1 MSETHPK
8 NWRLFYPCF
17 VFLWLTAMT
26 AGCIQQPVQPCPE
39 VPDCPPCPTEK
50 ADRLAGENRLLQ
62 QDLVSS
68 RAEIEDLER
77 RAADLEIQ
85 LLQKEALNIELQ
97 RRAVLRQQRLDS
109 AITEVVR
116 TKSKLRTVES
126 KAEAASTIAEAEIA
140 VKSLQS
146 RIDSDEDQN
155 QIEVL
160 EKAKRLLEQSTA
172 EFKARN
178 FGGALYLAVQS
189 KNQVASA
196 DGRLQGRDEGARMAG
211 ETVFDHPLRLKVIK
225 NTNLRTGPGLNYKVS
240 NTLKSGT
247 VIVGHAYKENWIRI
261 DTEKGQ
267 AGWVHQ
273 SLVTAR

>member
-1 MSETHPK
+1 
-8 NWRLFYPCF
+8 
-17 VFLWLTAMT
+17 MT

-39 VPDCPPCPTEK
+39 VPDCPTCPTEK
-50 ADRLAGENRLLQ
+50 ADRLAGENRTLQ
-62 QDLVSS
+62 KDLVSS
-68 RAEIEDLER
+68 RSEIEDLER
-77 RAADLEIQ
+77 RVADLEIQ

-146 RIDSDEDQN
+146 RIDNDENKD

-160 EKAKRLLEQSTA
+160 EKAKRLLGQSTA

-189 KNQVASA
+189 KNQVASV
-196 DGRLQGRDEGARMAG
+196 GGQFQGRDEGDRLIG
-211 ETVFDHPLRLKVIK
+211 ETAFAHPLRLKVIK

-247 VIVGHAYKENWIRI
+247 VIVGHGYKENWIRI
-261 DTEKGQ
+261 DTENDQ
-267 AGWVHQ
+267 TGWVHQ

>member
-1 MSETHPK
+1 MPGTHPK
-8 NWRLFYPCF
+8 NWLPFFPCF

-50 ADRLAGENRLLQ
+50 ADRLAGENRTLQ
-62 QDLVSS
+62 KDLVSS

-77 RAADLEIQ
+77 RVADLEIQ

-146 RIDSDEDQN
+146 RIDNDKDQD

-160 EKAKRLLEQSTA
+160 EKAKRLLDQSTA

-189 KNQVASA
+189 KNQVTSA
-196 DGRLQGRDEGARMAG
+196 DGQLQGRDEGDRLAG
-211 ETVFDHPLRLKVIK
+211 ETTFAHPLRLKVIK

-247 VIVGHAYKENWIRI
+247 PIVGHGYKENWIRI
-261 DTEKGQ
+261 DTENDQ
-267 AGWVHQ
+267 TGWVHQ
-273 SLVTAR
+273 SLVTAQ